1 MLTKRDPKDLTG
13 RDLALSHFT
22 LGRYHDVEARAHDG
36 DPHLVGSRVVER
48 DGFDLEWSPDLAKPR
63 DLEMW
68 RNGVRQRSG
77 TQVLLSVVRPR
88 DRPHEPNLS
97 SL

>member
-1 MLTKRDPKDLTG
+1 MLTKRDPKDLTK

-48 DGFDLEWSPDLAKPR
+48 ES
-63 DLEMW
+63 
-68 RNGVRQRSG
+68 
-77 TQVLLSVVRPR
+77 
-88 DRPHEPNLS
+88 
-97 SL
+97 